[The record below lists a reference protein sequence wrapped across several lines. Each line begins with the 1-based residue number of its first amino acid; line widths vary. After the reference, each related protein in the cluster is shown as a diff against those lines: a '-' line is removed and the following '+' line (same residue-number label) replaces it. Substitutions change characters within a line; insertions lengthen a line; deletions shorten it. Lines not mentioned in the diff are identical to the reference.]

1 MYLAVELGT
10 IDLNPVFK
18 GALATILYFL
28 VGTAVLVLGFFV
40 VDILTPGKL
49 RQLVFIDRRPNAVML
64 ACANYIALA
73 AVIISAIT
81 NSYSQLGQGLIGVAV
96 YGFMGVILQG
106 IALLTLHLVI
116 PGNFHEH
123 VDREEP
129 DDQYPHPDQEVQD
142 GRHGAPE
149 DGIEVDGSDLDGE
162 VHVGLLCC
170 ASLPC
175 VRYGVTCLSGGLLS
189 SPRCCATGIRG

>member
-18 GALATILYFL
+18 GGLATILYFL

-81 NSYSQLGQGLIGVAV
+81 NSYSKLGQGLVGVAV
-96 YGFMGVILQG
+96 YGLMGVVLQG
-106 IALLTLHLVI
+106 IAILSMHFVI

-123 VDREEP
+123 IDEP
-129 DDQYPHPDQEVQD
+129 ELHPAAFATAVMLL
-142 GRHGAPE
+142 A
-149 DGIEVDGSDLDGE
+149 
-162 VHVGLLCC
+162 VG
-170 ASLPC
+170 
-175 VRYGVTCLSGGLLS
+175 GVTAAALS
-189 SPRCCATGIRG
+189 